1 MTQSGIEALLT
12 AAAGGD
18 PEAWQGLMDLVYTD
32 LKRIAHLQM
41 GRIRPEHT
49 LSTTVLV
56 HEAFE
61 ALAEQQRLPVRER
74 SDFYA
79 LCAAAMR
86 QIIIDHHR
94 KRSARKRTVDDPQ
107 GWHRHETSR
116 SNPEAENALAALGS
130 VLDQL
135 LLRDRRLVAAFEM
148 HYFGGLSSE
157 EVGRRLNVSK
167 RSAQRLIAR
176 AQAWIVDALDG

>member
-1 MTQSGIEALLT
+1 MTQSGFNALLT
-12 AAAGGD
+12 AAADGD
-18 PEAWQGLMDLVYTD
+18 AEAWQSLMDLVYSD

-41 GRIRPEHT
+41 RRIRPEHT

-61 ALAEQQRLPVRER
+61 ALAEQQKLPICER

-94 KRSARKRTVDDPQ
+94 RRSAIKRTADDPD
-107 GWHRHETSR
+107 GWRRHETSR
-116 SNPEAENALAALGS
+116 SNPEAENALVALGS

-135 LLRDRRLVAAFEM
+135 LARDRKLVEAFEM

-157 EVGRRLNVSK
+157 EVGRRLNVSR

-176 AQAWIVDALDG
+176 SRAWIIDALTG